1 MMKMTD
7 TVKQLVIINVI
18 FYLASNTIAIA
29 ANDLLSIHFPLSDHF
44 HWWQPLT
51 HMFMHA
57 EMPNLM
63 HIFFNMFGLIM
74 FGSALEHFWGWKK
87 FLFFYISCGLGAAL
101 IHMGME
107 YYEFQKILES
117 TADLQLSN
125 ETIHQIINVPFRDG
139 NMYSGQKLAEN
150 IKPILEPLGKY
161 ELLND
166 INFKALFDASIIADG
181 RAVGA
186 SGALYGIIVAF
197 AFMFPNA
204 ELMLLFLPIPIK
216 AKYFVPVLVLGDLFM
231 GLKGDSIFGGGGI
244 AHFAHV
250 GGAVTGLIMMWI
262 WKKNQFNDKRWN

>member
-1 MMKMTD
+1 
-7 TVKQLVIINVI
+7 
-18 FYLASNTIAIA
+18 
-29 ANDLLSIHFPLSDHF
+29 
-44 HWWQPLT
+44 
-51 HMFMHA
+51 
-57 EMPNLM
+57 
-63 HIFFNMFGLIM
+63 
-74 FGSALEHFWGWKK
+74 
-87 FLFFYISCGLGAAL
+87 
-101 IHMGME
+101 ME
-107 YYEFQKILES
+107 YFAFQKILEA
-117 TADLQLSN
+117 TADLQLSD

-161 ELLND
+161 NLLND
-166 INFKALFDASIIADG
+166 TNFKALFDAAVIADG

>member
-1 MMKMTD
+1 MMRMTD
-7 TVKQLVIINVI
+7 TVKQLVILNVI
-18 FYLASNTIAIA
+18 FYIASNTIATA
-29 ANDLLSIHFPLSDHF
+29 ANDLLAIHFPLSSDF
-44 HWWQPLT
+44 NWWQPLT

-74 FGSALEHFWGWKK
+74 FGSALEQFWGWKK

-101 IHMGME
+101 IHMGMQ
-107 YYEFQKILES
+107 YYEFQKVLEAA
-117 TADLQLSN
+117 ADLQLSD

-150 IKPILEPLGKY
+150 IEPILEPLGKY
-161 ELLND
+161 NLLND
-166 INFKALFDASIIADG
+166 TNFKALFDASIIANG

-262 WKKNQFNDKRWN
+262 WKKNQFNEKRWN

>member
-18 FYLASNTIAIA
+18 FYIASNTIAIA
-29 ANDLLSIHFPLSDHF
+29 ANDLLAIHFPLNDNF

-107 YYEFQKILES
+107 YYEFQKILEAA
-117 TADLQLSN
+117 ADLQLSD

-150 IKPILEPLGKY
+150 IKPILEPLGKWN
-161 ELLND
+161 LLND
-166 INFKALFDASIIADG
+166 TNFKALFDAAVIADG

-216 AKYFVPVLVLGDLFM
+216 AKYFVPVIVLGDLFM

-262 WKKNQFNDKRWN
+262 CKKNQFNDKRWN